1 VALSNALQ
9 GYYDHLKNNESLFP
23 CFNSFYEWLKT
34 SYVDILKE
42 QQVKDRDFDMDNFL
56 YVLQP
61 YYKGGEFDYLLN
73 ETENLDLLHERFVVF
88 ELDTIKNHPILFP
101 VVTLVIMELFISKM
115 RKLPGVRK
123 ILAVDEAWIAIAKS
137 GMADFIKYLYKTV
150 RKFNGIAALITQEID
165 DLLSS
170 PIIKETVINLS
181 DIKLLTDMRK
191 FMNRFDELQAILGLS
206 EKGKSILLSVNRA
219 NDPAKK
225 YREVFIDLGG
235 QIMKVYRN
243 ELSKEEYYAYT
254 TEATEKIKVL
264 EFAEKWGSMEKGIK
278 MMITNDTLTNT
289 P

>member
-1 VALSNALQ
+1 
-9 GYYDHLKNNESLFP
+9 
-23 CFNSFYEWLKT
+23 
-34 SYVDILKE
+34 
-42 QQVKDRDFDMDNFL
+42 
-56 YVLQP
+56 
-61 YYKGGEFDYLLN
+61 
-73 ETENLDLLHERFVVF
+73 VVF